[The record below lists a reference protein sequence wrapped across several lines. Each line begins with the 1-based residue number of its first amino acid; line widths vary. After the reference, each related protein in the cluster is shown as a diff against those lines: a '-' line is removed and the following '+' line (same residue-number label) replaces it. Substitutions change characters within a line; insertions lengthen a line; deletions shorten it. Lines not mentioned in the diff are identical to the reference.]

1 MNTDTALIFGA
12 SGQDGLYM
20 ADLCRSK
27 GIKPIGIARRAG
39 FDIQGSVSDAELVEI
54 LVQGY
59 KPSFIFHFAANSAT
73 RHDALFENHET
84 ISTGTLNILE
94 SVKKHSPNTRVL
106 ITGSGV
112 QFKNIGEP
120 ISEKSEFEAWNAYAV
135 SRIQSV
141 YAARY
146 FRQLG
151 LKVYVAYL
159 FHHESPFRQEHHV
172 SKIICNQIHDIL
184 AGKISQLK
192 LGDPSV
198 QKEWGFAGDIVDG
211 IFTLV
216 NQDEVFEACVGT
228 GDVHSIFDFL
238 TACFDHAGLSLESN
252 LELNLSYQ
260 SEYSKLVSCPNTIV
274 NLGWKPRTTLSDLAK
289 IMLTQKNIYTT
300 KLPMK

>member
-1 MNTDTALIFGA
+1 MTSESTALIFGA
-12 SGQDGLYM
+12 SGQDGVYM
-20 ADLCRSK
+20 AKLCQNK
-27 GIKPIGIARRAG
+27 GIKPIGIARRPG
-39 FDIQGSVSDAELVEI
+39 FDVQGSVSDTKLVET
-54 LVQGY
+54 LVQDH
-59 KPSFIFHFAANSAT
+59 KPGFIFHFAANSTT

-151 LKVYVAYL
+151 FKVYVAYL
-159 FHHESPFRQEHHV
+159 FHHESPFRQDHHV

-184 AGKISQLK
+184 AGKITRLK
-192 LGDPSV
+192 LGDPTV
-198 QKEWGFAGDIVDG
+198 QKEWGFAGDIVEG

-216 NQDEVFEACVGT
+216 NQDDVFEACVGT
-228 GDVHSIFDFL
+228 GVVHSIYDFIAASFDL
-238 TACFDHAGLSLESN
+238 AGLSLQSN
-252 LELNLSYQ
+252 LESNNSYRT
-260 SEYSKLVSCPNTIV
+260 EYSKLVSCPNTISR
-274 NLGWKPRTTLSDLAK
+274 LGWKPTTSLSELAK
-289 IMLTQKNIYTT
+289 IMLALEN
-300 KLPMK
+300 

>member
-1 MNTDTALIFGA
+1 MTSELTALIFGA
-12 SGQDGLYM
+12 SGQDGIYM
-20 ADLCRSK
+20 AKLCQSK
-27 GIKPIGIARRAG
+27 GIMPIGIARRPG
-39 FDIQGSVSDAELVEI
+39 FDVQGSVSDIQLVET
-54 LVQGY
+54 LVQDH
-59 KPSFIFHFAANSAT
+59 KPSFIFHFAANSTT
-73 RHDALFENHET
+73 RHDSLFINHET

-94 SVKKHSPNTRVL
+94 SVKKYSPNTRVL

-120 ISEKSEFEAWNAYAV
+120 ISENSEFEAWNAYAV

-159 FHHESPFRQEHHV
+159 FHHESPFRQDHHV
-172 SKIICNQIHDIL
+172 SKMICNQIHDIL
-184 AGKISQLK
+184 AGKISKLK

-216 NQDEVFEACVGT
+216 NQDKVFEACVGT
-228 GDVHSIFDFL
+228 GVVHSIYDFL
-238 TACFDHAGLSLESN
+238 SACFDQAGLSLESN
-252 LELNLSYQ
+252 LEVNVSYQ
-260 SEYSKLVSCPNTIV
+260 AEYSKLVSCPKTIV
-274 NLGWKPRTTLSDLAK
+274 SLGWKPRTTLSELAK
-289 IMLTQKNIYTT
+289 IMLT
-300 KLPMK
+300 

>member
-1 MNTDTALIFGA
+1 MTQSDKAIIFGA
-12 SGQDGLYM
+12 SGQDGIYM
-20 ADLCRSK
+20 AELCISK
-27 GIKPIGIARRAG
+27 GIEPIGVARRKG
-39 FDIQGSVSDAELVEI
+39 FGLCGSVGNYEF
-54 LVQGY
+54 VQDLIKKHEPAY
-59 KPSFIFHFAANSAT
+59 IFHFAANSTT

-94 SVKKHSPNTRVL
+94 SVKKYSPSSRVL

-112 QFKNIGEP
+112 QFKNIGDP
-120 ISEKSEFEAWNAYAV
+120 ISERSEFEAWNAYAV

-289 IMLTQKNIYTT
+289 IMLTQKISIQ
-300 KLPMK
+300 PSSP

>member
-1 MNTDTALIFGA
+1 MNFKTALIFGA
-12 SGQDGLYM
+12 SGQDGIYM
-20 ADLCRSK
+20 AELCRSK
-27 GIKPIGIARRAG
+27 GIKPIGIARKAG
-39 FDIQGSVSDAELVEI
+39 FDIQGTVSDSELVEN
-54 LVQGY
+54 LVQGH
-59 KPSFIFHFAANSAT
+59 KPSFIFHFAANSTT

-112 QFKNIGEP
+112 QFKNSGEP
-120 ISEKSEFEAWNAYAV
+120 ISEKTEFEAWNAYAV

-159 FHHESPFRQEHHV
+159 FHHESLFRQDHHV

-184 AGKISQLK
+184 AGKISKLK

-198 QKEWGFAGDIVDG
+198 QKEWGFAGDIVEG

-216 NQDEVFEACVGT
+216 NQDDVFEACVGT
-228 GDVHSIFDFL
+228 GVVHSIYDFISASFDF
-238 TACFDHAGLSLESN
+238 AGLSLQSN
-252 LELNLSYQ
+252 LDLDDSYQ
-260 SEYSKLVSCPNTIV
+260 TEYNKLVSCPDIIKS
-274 NLGWKPRTTLSDLAK
+274 LGWEPKTSLSELAK
-289 IMLTQKNIYTT
+289 IMLAQKN
-300 KLPMK
+300 